1 MSRRPSLRAALL
13 GGVPALLAAPL
24 WAAELV
30 LGQVVPLDDPASIG
44 NQLRQGIELCLAD
57 INRRGGSHGASLRL
71 VSLHRGPDD
80 VVPRTR
86 ALLAQAKPV
95 ALVGMM
101 GTGPTEALLA
111 SGLLAAAAVPAVGIR
126 SGASTLRDAPGARW
140 LFHTRAGY
148 AAEVSRVL
156 EHLRTLGA
164 TRVGLYHER
173 SAFGTELRTLVSQRA
188 AALRWGDVVLQPHAP
203 RAADPAPAIAAF
215 VRAGVNAVLVAGTSE
230 SAAEFHRAY
239 RRAGGGGHVVALST
253 VDAAQV
259 LRHIGPADARGLAVV
274 QTVPDPAD
282 PTVRFSRELQ
292 ALLERSGP
300 AAPRATP
307 ALAEGCIAAR
317 TVAEGL
323 RRAGPNPS
331 GERLR
336 LALESIAELDLGGV
350 AVGYA
355 GPLRGGSFIDIAV
368 LDGHGRLRR

>member
-1 MSRRPSLRAALL
+1 MRAGRAALL

-30 LGQVVPLDDPASIG
+30 LGQVAPLDDPASIG

-57 INRRGGSHGASLRL
+57 INRRGGSHGATLRL
-71 VSLHRGPDD
+71 VSRHRGPDD

-86 ALLAQAKPV
+86 ALLAEAKPV

-101 GTGPTEALLA
+101 GTGPTEALLR

-126 SGASTLRDAPGARW
+126 SGASTLREGAGTEW

-148 AAEVSRVL
+148 ATEVARVL

-164 TRVGLYHER
+164 TRLGLYHEQ
-173 SAFGTELRTLVSQRA
+173 SAFGTELRTLVQRRA
-188 AALRWGDVVLQPHAP
+188 AEMRFGDVVLQSHAP
-203 RAADPAPAIAAF
+203 RAADPGPAIAAF
-215 VRAGVNAVLVAGTSE
+215 AHAGVNAVLVAGTSE
-230 SAAEFHRAY
+230 AAAEFHRAY
-239 RRAGGGGHVVALST
+239 RRAGGGAHVLALST

-259 LRHIGPADARGLAVV
+259 LRHIGPAAARGLAVV

-282 PTVRFSRELQ
+282 AAVRFSRELQ
-292 ALLERSGP
+292 AVLQRAGP
-300 AAPRATP
+300 AAPRPTP

-323 RRAGPNPS
+323 HRAGPNPT

-336 LALESIAELDLGGV
+336 RALESVGELDLGGV
-350 AVGYA
+350 VVAYA
-355 GPLRGGSFIDIAV
+355 GERRGSSFIDIAV